1 MRSEPSVFGNKIVKK
16 IRCGEIFC
24 SCSTHHTVGSDLIGS
39 GLDFFS
45 GNFRIKPDFF
55 LIRMKISV
63 CARPITQSSRVGIFS
78 DGSGRAVYD

>member
-39 GLDFFS
+39 
-45 GNFRIKPDFF
+45 
-55 LIRMKISV
+55 V